1 MIDLSNRDTS
11 MNHQESTDDMIT
23 DQHVNHQ
30 IPNRQ
35 IDISILPSDHHVE
48 DMKQDNIE
56 QVAHMDAYVDI
67 KDSRIQNLESSSYQG
82 KLIIQIIQ
90 ELEHLKENLDDG
102 INVLHQLNTDY
113 HSCIN
118 HFSSAKRKGMDIQE
132 ILLSHSSVFDVVELG
147 TDGIKK
153 VNSNV
158 IKVEPDLSSLDNLS
172 DVKSYN
178 GQKKEEYQ
186 DDNFYDIG
194 SSKSCDTFDEIKKEN
209 KSYHYQKFL
218 PTRKCKHCSKQFK
231 GRTRLLQHINTEH
244 SELRPYQCTMCDKS
258 YPNQH
263 QLDGHVA
270 THAGIKPFQCKT
282 CDARFPNRTRLKNH
296 EMRIHS
302 TDHPNKCEVCGKKY
316 AYMQDLNKH
325 MKSHEAKPKFPCN
338 QCGKTFAR
346 LCNFEAHVSLFIDG
360 VCHGEFPYICQEC
373 GRGFKKTQSLG
384 RHLATHYEERP
395 YQCNN
400 CGKAFKTNDNLLHH
414 MRTHQNKADR
424 KQFPCDV
431 CGQSFLSREI
441 LKVHMLHHTGE
452 KPFHCDQCSKQF
464 CTKTELNSHMV
475 THTNARPFKCDQ
487 CFKDYARKK
496 DLDNHMRVHFPDKLF
511 KCEVCDKGY
520 TTKQGLVIHN
530 RHHTGE
536 RPYKCEQCGEGFI
549 QQKQLQYHTLIH
561 TGERPYKCPI
571 CGKGFRNSSSMKTH
585 RDRHTGTGACDSE
598 NKLKINKPD
607 QPLIATV
614 DETAKTF

>member
-1 MIDLSNRDTS
+1 MIDFSSKDTS
-11 MNHQESTDDMIT
+11 MDPPEIVNDMMEDNDNIIQQSNQNY
-23 DQHVNHQ
+23 DQV
-30 IPNRQ
+30 
-35 IDISILPSDHHVE
+35 IDIKRDTIVE
-48 DMKQDNIE
+48 VKEVEN
-56 QVAHMDAYVDI
+56 VSKNDA
-67 KDSRIQNLESSSYQG
+67 RIQNLESSSYQG
-82 KLIIQIIQ
+82 KIIIQIIQ
-90 ELEHLKENLDDG
+90 ELELLKENLEEG

-113 HSCIN
+113 NSCIT
-118 HFSSAKRKGMDIQE
+118 HFSSAKRKGIDIQE
-132 ILLSHSSVFDVVELG
+132 MLLSHSLVFDVVELG
-147 TDGIKK
+147 SDGVKK
-153 VNSNV
+153 IDSNV
-158 IKVEPDLSSLDNLS
+158 IKVEPDLSIDNSFS
-172 DVKSYN
+172 DVKSHSDP
-178 GQKKEEYQ
+178 KKEEYL
-186 DDNFYDIG
+186 DDNCHDIG
-194 SSKSCDTFDEIKKEN
+194 FKSYDTSEEMKKET

-218 PTRKCKHCSKQFK
+218 PTRKCKHCSKHFK
-231 GRTRLLQHINTEH
+231 GRTKLLQHINAEH
-244 SELRPYQCTMCDKS
+244 AELRPYQCTMCDKS

-270 THAGIKPFQCKT
+270 THAGIKPFQCKI

-302 TDHPNKCEVCGKKY
+302 KDHPNKCEVCGKKY

-346 LCNFEAHVSLFIDG
+346 LCNFEAHVSLYIDG

-424 KQFPCDV
+424 KQFPCEV

-487 CFKDYARKK
+487 CLKDYARKK

-585 RDRHTGTGACDSE
+585 RDRHTGTGALAPED
-598 NKLKINKPD
+598 KLKINKID
-607 QPLIATV
+607 QPATIVEETTQTFLIQK
-614 DETAKTF
+614 DG